1 MRILDLRGTIIPFSL
16 LEISNVCK
24 QMQPGETFEV
34 IGEDSGIIAE
44 LSRILPEPD
53 FRLSKTDL
61 PNPCDH
67 GVRIRIY
74 KSSLHQHS
82 T

>member
-16 LEISNVCK
+16 LEISNICK
-24 QMQPGETFEV
+24 LMRPGESFEV

-53 FRLSKTDL
+53 FRLSRTDL
-61 PNPCDH
+61 PDPSDH
-67 GVRIRIY
+67 GFRIRIY
-74 KSSLHQHS
+74 KK
-82 T
+82 